1 MLIQH
6 FLHHWMRRHSH
17 TLTHTHILYEFLR
30 CIDRP
35 KLKDGERKR
44 KKAKQTNKNRI
55 RHIKINCIIYFSV
68 SFCRRFYFIV
78 VKIHHTHT
86 MPWMSASSAW
96 KFVLTRTRLHTRKKL
111 PQKMKHAKRRRRS
124 SSLRNSNHSL
134 LYILLFMSIFINCC
148 FVYTNTTLPLNAF
161 RFSTTTTSN
170 WIECG
175 FVDRSDD
182 LSFHRILNGFDGFR
196 YLMESKNNQIPSAL
210 ERLREISISRGKE
223 LGAKKK
229 SSAIRHRDC
238 VK

>member
-78 VKIHHTHT
+78 VQIHHTHT
-86 MPWMSASSAW
+86 MPWMSASNAW

-124 SSLRNSNHSL
+124 SSLKKAHTIRYFIFYCLWVFLSIAV
-134 LYILLFMSIFINCC
+134 LYI
-148 FVYTNTTLPLNAF
+148 YKHHAA
-161 RFSTTTTSN
+161 
-170 WIECG
+170 IECVS
-175 FVDRSDD
+175 FFHDDDEQLNWMWFCWQKWWSFLSSD
-182 LSFHRILNGFDGFR
+182 SQWFWWFQVFDG
-196 YLMESKNNQIPSAL
+196 K
-210 ERLREISISRGKE
+210 
-223 LGAKKK
+223 
-229 SSAIRHRDC
+229 
-238 VK
+238 

>member
-78 VKIHHTHT
+78 VQIHHTHT

-148 FVYTNTTLPLNAF
+148 FVYIQTPRCHWMRFVFPRRRRAIELNVVLLTEVMIF
-161 RFSTTTTSN
+161 PFIGFSMVLMVSGIWWKVKT
-170 WIECG
+170 I
-175 FVDRSDD
+175 
-182 LSFHRILNGFDGFR
+182 R
-196 YLMESKNNQIPSAL
+196 YHQP
-210 ERLREISISRGKE
+210 
-223 LGAKKK
+223 
-229 SSAIRHRDC
+229 
-238 VK
+238 